1 MRPQSCLCEGPALIV
16 VDASTAIN
24 LNATG
29 AALQILRALPHRAVV
44 PEIVLNELQ
53 SGAETGRDDYE
64 RTMQL
69 IKAEHMAVVA
79 LGAIGTQYFETLV
92 IGDAIAT
99 LDDGEAA
106 TIAHALEVGGIAVV
120 DERKARRIC
129 GQRFTGLQ
137 LATTMDI
144 LTFPE
149 VETVLGKSTLS
160 DVIFCALKSAR
171 MRITPSFLPW
181 AVDILGAERAAMCN
195 SLPGSVRR
203 PPT

>member
-16 VDASTAIN
+16 VDASTVIN

-29 AALQILRALPHRAVV
+29 AAWKILRAIPHRIVV
-44 PEIVLNELQ
+44 PEIVLTELQ
-53 SGAETGRDDYE
+53 SGISKGRDDYA

-69 IKAEHMAVVA
+69 ITGHVMGVVA
-79 LGAIGTQYFETLV
+79 LGDIGSQCFEALV
-92 IGDAIAT
+92 VGDAIST

-106 TIAHALEVGGIAVV
+106 TIAHAIEAGGVAVI

-129 GQRFTGLQ
+129 GQQFSGLQ

-144 LTFPE
+144 LTHPE
-149 VETVLGKSTLS
+149 VETLLGKSTLS
-160 DVIFCALKSAR
+160 DVVFGALKDAR

-181 AVDILGAERAAMCN
+181 AVDILGAERAKLCS
-195 SLPGSVRR
+195 SLPGSARR
-203 PPT
+203 PSR